1 MKIRRSKASV
11 IFATAVG
18 LSLIAGEGITR
29 AGEPD
34 SRAIVREATL
44 NGIGISE
51 AVDFY
56 VPPRTRSVTVSVIGD
71 TKQLYALASFRTADG
86 QEHVGWDQAKP
97 PAPVLRHYYREEHI
111 CHFPGKLKQCP
122 RLGTF
127 TITYPNKR
135 GQSVPPGPTS
145 LKVSSEAA
153 NGKVLVRVFLPEEDN
168 ARTLHVNLSI
178 VSDQTKRFDSTLFI
192 KKVEKIFEEADIRVV
207 IDNEL
212 LLKGTPFSEI
222 TELAEPKARL
232 SGAPTDPEET
242 PWNAPARLAQY
253 GHQRLPSST
262 ALNLYVI
269 DSFGRRGIKGVSL
282 GTPGPP
288 MPSSYYFGVLIERS
302 EDYDSM
308 AYLAAHEICHFLGLD
323 HLRRWSVSEKPYSDG
338 LGDTGD
344 TLLNLMGSGL
354 DLTPEQVFVLTRSP
368 LLKTK

>member
-1 MKIRRSKASV
+1 MKIQRSKASV

-18 LSLIAGEGITR
+18 LSLIVGEGITR
-29 AGEPD
+29 AGERD

-153 NGKVLVRVFLPEEDN
+153 NGKVLVHVFLPEEDN
-168 ARTLHVNLSI
+168 ARTLHVNLLI
-178 VSDQTKRFDSTLFI
+178 VSDQTKRFDSSLFI

-242 PWNAPARLAQY
+242 PWDAPARLAQY

-262 ALNLYVI
+262 ALNFYVI

-302 EDYDSM
+302 EGYDSM

-344 TLLNLMGSGL
+344 TLSNLMGSGL